1 MSGTASGDPHWGMA
15 RAVICVTVVRIGAG
29 QDEST
34 MSGTASGDP
43 HWGMARAV
51 MCVTVLRIGA
61 GQG

>member
-1 MSGTASGDPHWGMA
+1 MA
-15 RAVICVTVVRIGAG
+15 RAVICVRVVRIGAG